1 MMYGFMEGDPNY
13 WRENNS
19 PSDGRNIN
27 YNGNPQAKAGRPECA
42 ICMERFRE
50 RDVVSP
56 MPCHVNHLFHTRC
69 IRPWL
74 LKNKNCPLCKFEL
87 HPDALS
93 NVSGSFMLNRSI
105 SQDRS
110 GTSQSRSMS
119 ARQRTNVSSDD
130 VVANRLEARGRPA
143 SRYL

>member
-1 MMYGFMEGDPNY
+1 MMYGFQEGDPNY
-13 WRENNS
+13 WREYKS
-19 PSDGRNIN
+19 PKDGGEVNE
-27 YNGNPQAKAGRPECA
+27 NPVGKPECV

-56 MPCHVNHLFHTRC
+56 LPCHVNHLFHTHC

-74 LKNKNCPLCKFEL
+74 LRNKTCPLCKSEL
-87 HPDALS
+87 LPQELS
-93 NVSGSFMLNRSI
+93 GASGSFMLNRSI

-110 GTSQSRSMS
+110 GASQCHSRSRQS
-119 ARQRTNVSSDD
+119 ARQRPNASSDD
-130 VVANRLEARGRPA
+130 AIAHRLESRGRPA